1 MVGREHKARVKGL
14 RDAGHVGNRAG
25 QGAVSERVPAGRSS
39 WELKGPRAVTGLG
52 VQGKRELSARALR
65 ENG

>member
-1 MVGREHKARVKGL
+1 MVGREHKAGVKGL
-14 RDAGHVGNRAG
+14 RAAGRLGNRVG

-39 WELKGPRAVTGLG
+39 WEPKGPRSVTGLG
-52 VQGKRELSARALR
+52 VQGEREPSARALR